1 LSVLPLDEDV
11 KQPAMRSC
19 NTNHPDKRDP
29 IHVDMDSLLGNEISS
44 DQIEIASGS
53 KFYDRV
59 KNCYAIVATSEP
71 ELFANVILRKGVI
84 APE

>member
-1 LSVLPLDEDV
+1 
-11 KQPAMRSC
+11 
-19 NTNHPDKRDP
+19 
-29 IHVDMDSLLGNEISS
+29 MDSLLGNEISS